1 MAIVIVDDSTT
12 NLIVL
17 RSLSAKIYK
26 DETKAFTDSEVA
38 ASYLATN
45 PADLIVVDYS
55 MPVLNGVDFIRAVRS
70 SPLHT
75 TTPIIMVTNSS
86 DQSVRLQAMKAG
98 ATDFLNKPVEAI
110 EFKSRVTEHLLRHD
124 AQQKAAAIAAVAAVA

>member
-17 RSLSAKIYK
+17 KSLSAKIYK
-26 DETKAFTDSEVA
+26 GETKPFTDARDAVA
-38 ASYLATN
+38 WLETN
-45 PADLIVVDYS
+45 RAELIVVDYS
-55 MPVLNGVDFIRAVRS
+55 MPGMNGVEFIAAVRAS
-70 SPLHT
+70 AINGI
-75 TTPIIMVTNSS
+75 TPIIMVTNSS

-110 EFKSRVTEHLLRHD
+110 EFKARVMEHLLAHD
-124 AQQKAAAIAAVAAVA
+124 AALKAQAAAVA